1 MIPNVNVSSEMLWTG
16 SLSKP
21 VLDNVFLRQHKSM
34 VWVDYPSHMADI
46 ER

>member
-34 VWVDYPSHMADI
+34 VDYPSHMADI